1 MPKVQ
6 IALADVRIAL
16 PKVQIA
22 LPDVRVALADVRIAL
37 PDVRIALPDVRVVS
51 STGVHH
57 RRDDPHIGQSHLQL
71 GSAVDAEGWGC

>member
-22 LPDVRVALADVRIAL
+22 LPDVRVALA
-37 PDVRIALPDVRVVS
+37 DVRIALPDVRVVS

>member
-37 PDVRIALPDVRVVS
+37 ADVRVVS

-71 GSAVDAEGWGC
+71 GSAVDAKGWGC